1 MTFIILS
8 AAALSDAKFPI
19 GAKCLNGEGIGRG
32 SRNGA
37 ARQCA
42 RDGSLYCDANGGLG
56 MNISILDS
64 CLTNRCERFRLS
76 QNYLMSL
83 LRICVVFI
91 CASAVQADTSQPP
104 AIVAQGFDIS
114 QTREG
119 ILGSFSRLRIRVEVP
134 EGIRELRVK
143 ERSYEVDLAT
153 TLELSN
159 LQLFGLDKRARR
171 YRDLTLNFQNYL
183 NSKIENEGRYTFEIT
198 VTDNKDRT
206 VTAML
211 NVVANR
217 TVPDDSAEIETFRLM
232 RIGSGPVQ
240 GSPDFGVTWKTIESS
255 RVVIRIGR
263 IKGGATMLG
272 KVTESDYE
280 GVKTKK
286 MLQHRVQNTEPV
298 ESIDLAT
305 VNNAASGEVMA
316 VVFQD
321 RKYLIRVRES
331 KIAHSDLGT
340 IVTLLGDYKY

>member
-1 MTFIILS
+1 MWTGGRNTTFRILS

-56 MNISILDS
+56 VKISILES
-64 CLTNRCERFRLS
+64 CLTKRCERFRLS
-76 QNYLMSL
+76 QNSLMSL

-91 CASAVQADTSQPP
+91 YASAVQADTSQPP

-119 ILGSFSRLRIRVEVP
+119 ILGSFSRLRIRVEAP

-183 NSKIENEGRYTFEIT
+183 NSKIENEGKYTFEIT
-198 VTDNKDRT
+198 VTDNKERT
-206 VTAML
+206 VTTML
-211 NVVANR
+211 NVVASR
-217 TVPDDSAEIETFRLM
+217 TVPEDSAEIETFRLM
-232 RIGSGPVQ
+232 RIGAGPVQ

-263 IKGGATMLG
+263 II
-272 KVTESDYE
+272 
-280 GVKTKK
+280 KTKK